1 MEQEKETEIW
11 HAMRA
16 TYRRELDAIRLLE
29 KEKLGCFVPMRYE
42 TVVKRGKKIRV
53 QVPVIRNLVF
63 VHARPSEVKRV
74 KSLVT
79 YLQYINDRCTGS
91 KIIVPDEQMKR
102 FIAVAG
108 SYSDHLLYFK
118 PEEVN
123 LKKGTKVG
131 IFLKVKGARDRRV
144 VIEVQGVIVVAMAT
158 IHPDLIEVIS

>member
-91 KIIVPDEQMKR
+91 KIIVPDEQ
-102 FIAVAG
+102 
-108 SYSDHLLYFK
+108 
-118 PEEVN
+118 
-123 LKKGTKVG
+123 
-131 IFLKVKGARDRRV
+131 
-144 VIEVQGVIVVAMAT
+144 
-158 IHPDLIEVIS
+158 